1 MRMYGQGAQT
11 AANNR
16 RRRHGGSGA
25 LPRQQTA
32 ALAKKRR
39 YVRPATVGSRHGR
52 RPRAPGPPAGSD
64 RPLGPRFGIPPQT
77 PLLPS
82 SLFLP
87 PTPEPCAA
95 AHVFFSIVVAAPLFA
110 IAAFACRFE
119 LPTIGR
125 CSTSNRSSLR

>member
-82 SLFLP
+82 SLFCRRRQNPARQLM
-87 PTPEPCAA
+87 C
-95 AHVFFSIVVAAPLFA
+95 FFL
-110 IAAFACRFE
+110 
-119 LPTIGR
+119 
-125 CSTSNRSSLR
+125 